1 MAIQNPNKEKTKVKK
16 AKRHSQAACK
26 VQEIPE
32 PTAKRAQTYKTKPRI
47 EFDLEKI
54 EEYAAKGLSLRA
66 IAGVVGCSDDTVY
79 TRNVRDP
86 EFRAA
91 IARGRARAEL
101 KAASK
106 LGDLIE
112 ESNPQAVMFFLKTRC
127 DWREGVNVQA
137 DVVSENR
144 NTNLNV
150 AANLEDLTEAEL
162 LDLINRCEFEAEK

>member
-1 MAIQNPNKEKTKVKK
+1 MAIQNPSKDKTK
-16 AKRHSQAACK
+16 AKRAKRSQAACK
-26 VQEIPE
+26 VQEVPE
-32 PTAKRAQTYKTKPRI
+32 PTAKRAQVYKTKPRI
-47 EFDLEKI
+47 EFDLQNI
-54 EEYAAKGLSLRA
+54 EEYAAKGLSLKA
-66 IAGVVGCSDDTVY
+66 IAGVVGCSEDTVY

-101 KAASK
+101 KAANK

-127 DWREGVNVQA
+127 DWREGVNLSA
-137 DVVSENR
+137 DVVSENH

-150 AANLEDLTEAEL
+150 AVKLEDLTEAEL
-162 LDLINRCEFEAEK
+162 LDMINRCDFEAGE